1 MRGTPQL
8 AAQPTFKLAIWQS
21 GNLAVPEDCG
31 KRAVSGI
38 HVVWVLHVC
47 LPGKNKHALSGQCQP
62 ADGVGRGPTWQSGVQ
77 AGNLAIWQSGQVKQN
92 ARRHAAPSSFHPQH
106 ARRGGWPIA
115 REDPVSHVFPR
126 LPGASP
132 PLSAPSPRP
141 MATLPPRSLATKRH
155 AGVRTLASYTE
166 QTGRTERKAGNSER
180 KLPHCSD

>member
-1 MRGTPQL
+1 MRDPATCG
-8 AAQPTFKLAIWQS
+8 PTNIQAGNLAIWQS
-21 GNLAVPEDCG
+21 GNSGGL
-31 KRAVSGI
+31 RQTAVSGI
-38 HVVWVLHVC
+38 HVVWVPHVC
-47 LPGKNKHALSGQCQP
+47 LAGKNKHALSGQRQP